1 MRSPLVLGD
10 GGQFRQQPG
19 WQVATLTGVTT
30 DKSTWVTLLTE
41 GQPLTIPDQ
50 SAWLFNAR
58 VLASGVSGTGGFE
71 LDGVVK
77 RVGSVTLVG
86 SKDNTIA
93 SDSNSLKVRVVED
106 SGNDALAI
114 QVKGINNAEIQW
126 SAVMMITS
134 IPG

>member
-1 MRSPLVLGD
+1 M
-10 GGQFRQQPG
+10 
-19 WQVATLTGVTT
+19 ATLVGVTT
-30 DKSTWVTLLTE
+30 DKSTWVTLLME

-50 SAWLFNAR
+50 SAWLFNAH
-58 VLASGVSGTGGFE
+58 VLASGISGTGGFE

-114 QVKGINNAEIQW
+114 QVKGIKNAEIQW